1 LTLLVAAFFI
11 PDVLKQWLFARRKSH
26 RQLLLPRDIPFSA
39 TYILLLRDK
48 GVMLNHRLL
57 EVKDLKKYYPIT
69 GGLFPRHLGD
79 VKAVDGV
86 SFYIKEGETLGL
98 VGESGCGKSTLGR
111 TILRLDEPT
120 EGEII
125 YRGIDITKL
134 DKKGLRGLRKEIQ
147 IIFQDPQSSLDPR
160 MTVGQSIGEPLLIH
174 GMKDDR
180 ERAQRVVEMLER
192 VGLEGQHA
200 LRYPHEFSSGQ
211 RQRIGIARA
220 LTVNPK
226 LIIADEPVSALD
238 VSIQAQIL
246 NLMLDLRN
254 EFGLAYLFI
263 AHDLSVI
270 RQVSHRVAVMYLG
283 KIVELAGKGEIFEN
297 ALHPYTEALRSAIP
311 SIRQKGNTRILLP
324 GSVPSPLNP
333 PAGCRFHT
341 RCHRVLPVCHQ
352 EEPQLMDMGEGHLV
366 ACHLYRAG
374 FSSPIS
380 RVAALEK

>member
-1 LTLLVAAFFI
+1 
-11 PDVLKQWLFARRKSH
+11 
-26 RQLLLPRDIPFSA
+26 
-39 TYILLLRDK
+39 
-48 GVMLNHRLL
+48 MLNQRLL
-57 EVKDLKKYYPIT
+57 EVKDLKKYYPVT

-111 TILRLDEPT
+111 TILRLEEPT
-120 EGEII
+120 EGRII
-125 YRGIDITKL
+125 YQGTDITKL
-134 DKKGLRGLRKEIQ
+134 DKKGLRRLRKEIQ

-160 MTVGQSIGEPLLIH
+160 ITVGQSIGEPLLIH

-180 ERAQRVVEMLER
+180 ERAQRVAEILER
-192 VGLEGQHA
+192 VGLEAQHA

-211 RQRIGIARA
+211 RQRIGIGRA
-220 LTVNPK
+220 LALNPK
-226 LIIADEPVSALD
+226 LIVADEPVSALD

-246 NLMLDLRN
+246 NLMLDLRK
-254 EFGLAYLFI
+254 EFSLAYLFI

-283 KIVELAGKGEIFEN
+283 KIVELAEKGEIFEN
-297 ALHPYTEALRSAIP
+297 ALHPYTEALLSAIP
-311 SIRQKGNTRILLP
+311 DIRREKKTRILLP

-333 PAGCRFHT
+333 PPGCHFHT

-352 EEPQLMDMGEGHLV
+352 EEPQLIDVGEGHLV
-366 ACHLYRAG
+366 ACHLY
-374 FSSPIS
+374 
-380 RVAALEK
+380 